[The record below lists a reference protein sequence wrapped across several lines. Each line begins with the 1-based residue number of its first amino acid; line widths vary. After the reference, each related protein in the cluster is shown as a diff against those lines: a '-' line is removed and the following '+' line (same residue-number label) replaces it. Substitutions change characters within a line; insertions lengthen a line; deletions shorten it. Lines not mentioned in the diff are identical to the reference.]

1 MDNFDSNASDPMNQ
15 GGGGDAGMPADP
27 VQQAG
32 GYPQGQFQPQQQMGG
47 SLGGDIVGAAGIQY
61 SLDASMSP
69 EGRREFGV

>member
-15 GGGGDAGMPADP
+15 VGGGLGDAGMPADP
-27 VQQAG
+27 QQEH
-32 GYPQGQFQPQQQMGG
+32 FQPQMAGG
-47 SLGGDIVGAAGIQY
+47 LDGGMVGAGGIQY

>member
-15 GGGGDAGMPADP
+15 GGGLGDAGMPADP
-27 VQQAG
+27 QQAG
-32 GYPQGQFQPQQQMGG
+32 GYPQEQFQGG
-47 SLGGDIVGAAGIQY
+47 GMDVAGVGMVGAGGIQY

>member
-15 GGGGDAGMPADP
+15 GGGLGDAGMPADP
-27 VQQAG
+27 QQLAG
-32 GYPQGQFQPQQQMGG
+32 GYPQEQFQPQMAGG
-47 SLGGDIVGAAGIQY
+47 LDGGMVGAGGIQY

>member
-1 MDNFDSNASDPMNQ
+1 MSQ
-15 GGGGDAGMPADP
+15 GGGGDASMPADL
-27 VQQAG
+27 QQAG
-32 GYPQGQFQPQQQMGG
+32 GYPQQGQFQPQQQLGG

>member
-15 GGGGDAGMPADP
+15 VGGGLGDAGMPADP
-27 VQQAG
+27 QEH
-32 GYPQGQFQPQQQMGG
+32 FQPQMAGG
-47 SLGGDIVGAAGIQY
+47 LDGGMVGAGGIQY

>member
-15 GGGGDAGMPADP
+15 VGGGLGDAGMPAEP
-27 VQQAG
+27 QQLAG
-32 GYPQGQFQPQQQMGG
+32 GYPQEQFQGG
-47 SLGGDIVGAAGIQY
+47 GLDVAGVGMVGAGGIQY